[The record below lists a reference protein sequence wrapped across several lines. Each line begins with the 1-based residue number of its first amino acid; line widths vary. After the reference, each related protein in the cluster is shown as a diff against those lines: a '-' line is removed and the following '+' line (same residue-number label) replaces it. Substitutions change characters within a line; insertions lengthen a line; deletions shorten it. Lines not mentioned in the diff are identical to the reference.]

1 MILIATYLCSFAFA
15 FSLQSVPP
23 VLNLL
28 IREFQLTHAQAGLTM
43 ALFAL
48 PMVFFS
54 VPAGIIAD
62 RLGPKL
68 VGLTAFAVTIAGH
81 LIVAFSPV
89 FPMILA
95 GRAVTGIGAFTL
107 AIVGPQLLSQWFLG
121 KELGLAM
128 GIWNTAFPL
137 ATTVSLATMGVVGQ
151 AMGWQSPMFIAAAIT
166 LLSMAVFGLLAR
178 PAPHLE
184 DRTKSQGSMASA
196 VLRVGVPIWSVG
208 AAWLFFNASIQ
219 SFMTFGPDY
228 FQSTGYPVATA
239 GLMSSMIL
247 WGSLFMGPLVGLLVD
262 RGWQR
267 EGLIVLGSLGTA
279 LGLFLVPVSQSMI
292 LAPILWMALLGS
304 LVVTSIFALPPALLP
319 PRLMGLAYGIL
330 NTSLNIGVSLGPPA
344 VGLVIDLS
352 GTYTGSFWIMAL
364 FALLSGVSIA
374 PLFFLPTTGRDS

>member
-28 IREFQLTHAQAGLTM
+28 IRDFQLTHAQAGLTM

-62 RLGPKL
+62 RYGPKL
-68 VGLTAFAVTIAGH
+68 VGLMAFAVTIAGH

-151 AMGWQSPMFIAAAIT
+151 AMGWQSPMFIAAAIS

-184 DRTKSQGSMASA
+184 DRTQSQGPMASA
-196 VLRVGVPIWSVG
+196 MLQVGVPIWSVG
-208 AAWLFFNASIQ
+208 AAWLFFNASLQ

-292 LAPILWMALLGS
+292 LVPILWMALVGS
-304 LVVTSIFALPPALLP
+304 LLVTSIFALPPTLLP
-319 PRLMGLAYGIL
+319 PSLMGLAYGIL
-330 NTSLNIGVSLGPPA
+330 NTFLNIGTSLGPPA
-344 VGLVIDLS
+344 VGLIRDLS

-374 PLFFLPTTGRDS
+374 PLFFLPTTGRNS